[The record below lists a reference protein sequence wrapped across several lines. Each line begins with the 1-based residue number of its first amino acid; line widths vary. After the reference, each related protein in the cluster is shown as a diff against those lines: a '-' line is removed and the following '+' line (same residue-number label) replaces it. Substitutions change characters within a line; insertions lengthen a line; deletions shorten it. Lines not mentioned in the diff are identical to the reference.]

1 MGGVQAQY
9 APSTYVGLWSRVADF
24 RRGQLDR
31 ALARRAVVQATLL
44 RATIHVASAADY
56 WLLSDAVRQQRLS
69 SYLRTHATDRRS
81 RRSRRQQPGSRRRW
95 VTVPEQRRDR

>member
-69 SYLRTHATDRRS
+69 SYLRTQRDGPALAEVETAAARVAAAMGD
-81 RRSRRQQPGSRRRW
+81 GS
-95 VTVPEQRRDR
+95 